1 MGDCGY
7 GVTKVATT
15 WAVAALLLAMIAPVG
30 GAAAGTKDT
39 TIFASN
45 LFNVTAYPAGS
56 KGVVAPIAVTTDMVS
71 PSGIATDAT
80 GRIYVTNGLTNTVT
94 VYAANANG
102 NVPSIAVIGGSNT
115 LLANP
120 TAIALDAGGKIYVLN
135 STEFPKGATT
145 LYSNSAEFPTGT
157 ITVYPPLATG
167 TGILNE
173 APVATIAGSKT
184 LLDDPAGVAV
194 DSDGNIYVANAQGNP
209 FAAKKNVEKGSV
221 TVYRAGSN
229 GNVAPIATIRG
240 SRTGLSYPLGIALD
254 SSGKIF
260 VTNTYTGNTGSSP
273 PNSSITVYSAG
284 SNGNTVPIAVIAGGN
299 TGLDYPQGIAL
310 DSSGNL
316 YVEGFVSGVGTSV
329 NVYPSGSNGNVS
341 PAATIVGADTELD
354 LPVGIALDSSGNIYV
369 SNGFG
374 GPTQRGSVTVYPA
387 GSSGDAVPINVI
399 TSNFTGINEASS
411 IAVDSSGNIYVANDF
426 VFGVGAID
434 IYPAGSYATGP
445 PIATIAGDSTE
456 LSDPFGVAL
465 DSSGNIYVLNRG
477 DNAITNAITV
487 YPAGSNGDVTPSA
500 TFTIDQDGKSFPTG
514 MAVGGSG
521 AVYIANQGGLICN
534 RRSCHQ
540 ASPDNVAVYRAGSDG
555 TPKPIAVISGP
566 NTRLESPS
574 AVAVDHSGNI
584 YVTNGG
590 PLKCKCARGSCDCF
604 SASPGTITVYPHGS
618 NGDVTPVAT
627 ISGTNTGIGSPHGIT
642 LDSSGNICVLN
653 DRSVVG
659 IRDKQPKRAKGVV
672 AGSIFE
678 IEYGPKVDPILI
690 FAPRSNGDIAP
701 IAALGGPFTGL
712 FDPTA
717 IAAGPAVPYVA
728 PAAQR

>member
-1 MGDCGY
+1 M
-7 GVTKVATT
+7 KVAIT
-15 WAVAALLLAMIAPVG
+15 WAVAALLLAMIGSVG
-30 GAAAGTKDT
+30 GAAAGTNGS
-39 TIFASN
+39 TIFVAN

-56 KGVVAPIAVTTDMVS
+56 NGDVAPIAVTTDMVS

-80 GRIYVTNGLTNTVT
+80 GRIYVTNGLMNTVT

-102 NVPSIAVIGGSNT
+102 NVPPIAVIGGSNT
-115 LLANP
+115 RLANP

-135 STEFPKGATT
+135 SAEFPKGATT
-145 LYSNSAEFPTGT
+145 VYSNSAQFPTGN

-173 APVATIAGSKT
+173 APVATIDGSKT
-184 LLDDPAGVAV
+184 LLDDPAGLAV
-194 DSDGNIYVANAQGNP
+194 DSDGNLYVANAQGNP

-229 GNVAPIATIRG
+229 GNVAPIATISG
-240 SRTGLSYPLGIALD
+240 GRTGLSYPLGIALD

-260 VTNTYTGNTGSSP
+260 VTNTYTGNTRGSP
-273 PNSSITVYSAG
+273 PNSSITVYPAG
-284 SNGNTVPIAVIAGGN
+284 SNGNAAPIAVIAGEN
-299 TGLDYPQGIAL
+299 TDLDYPQGIAL

-316 YVEGFVSGVGTSV
+316 YVEGVVSGVGNSV
-329 NVYPSGSNGNVS
+329 NVYPAGSNGNVS
-341 PAATIVGADTELD
+341 PAAIIVGADTELD
-354 LPVGIALDSSGNIYV
+354 LPIGIALDSGGNIYV

-374 GPTQRGSVTVYPA
+374 GPTQRGSVTVYRA

-399 TSNFTGINEASS
+399 TSNDTGIHDASS

-426 VFGVGAID
+426 AFGVGGID
-434 IYPAGSYATGP
+434 IYPAGSYAAGP
-445 PIATIAGDSTE
+445 PIATITGDNTE

-477 DNAITNAITV
+477 DNAIDNAITV

-500 TFTIDQDGKSFPTG
+500 TFTIDQSGESFPTG

-540 ASPDNVAVYRAGSDG
+540 ASPDNVAVYGAGSDG
-555 TPKPIAVISGP
+555 SAKPIAVISGRD
-566 NTRLESPS
+566 TKLASPS
-574 AVAVDHSGNI
+574 AIAVDQSGNI
-584 YVTNGG
+584 YVTNEG
-590 PLKCKCARGSCDCF
+590 PLKCKCDVGSCSCF
-604 SASPGTITVYPHGS
+604 SARRGTITVYPPAS
-618 NGDVTPVAT
+618 NGNVTPVAT
-627 ISGTNTGIGSPHGIT
+627 ISGNNTGIGSPRGIT

-659 IRDKQPKRAKGVV
+659 IRQVGVKQQPKPAKGGRLLQV
-672 AGSIFE
+672 
-678 IEYGPKVDPILI
+678 EYGPKVDPILI
-690 FAPRSNGDIAP
+690 FAPGSHGDVAP

-717 IAAGPAVPYVA
+717 IAVGPAGP
-728 PAAQR
+728 

>member
-1 MGDCGY
+1 M
-7 GVTKVATT
+7 KVAIT
-15 WAVAALLLAMIAPVG
+15 WAVAALLLAMIGPVG
-30 GAAAGTKDT
+30 AAAAGTKDS
-39 TIFASN
+39 TIFVSN

-56 KGVVAPIAVTTDMVS
+56 KGDVAPIAVTTDMVS

-102 NVPSIAVIGGSNT
+102 NVPPIAVIGGSNT
-115 LLANP
+115 RLANP

-135 STEFPKGATT
+135 SAEFPKGNTT
-145 LYSNSAEFPTGT
+145 VYSNSAQFPKGN
-157 ITVYPPLATG
+157 ITVYPPLATA

-173 APVATIAGSKT
+173 APVATIGGSKT

-194 DSDGNIYVANAQGNP
+194 DSDGNLYVANAQGNP

-229 GNVAPIATIRG
+229 GNVAPIANISG
-240 SRTGLSYPLGIALD
+240 SKTGLSYPLGIALD
-254 SSGKIF
+254 SSGNIY
-260 VTNTYTGNTGSSP
+260 VTNTYTGNTRGSP
-273 PNSSITVYSAG
+273 PNSSITVYPAG
-284 SNGNTVPIAVIAGGN
+284 SNGNAAPIAVIAGEN
-299 TGLDYPQGIAL
+299 TDLNYPQGIAL

-316 YVEGFVSGVGTSV
+316 YVEGVVSGVGSSV

-354 LPVGIALDSSGNIYV
+354 LPISIALDSGGNIYV

-374 GPTQRGSVTVYPA
+374 GPNQRGSVTVYRA
-387 GSSGDAVPINVI
+387 GSSGDAVPINVV
-399 TSNFTGINEASS
+399 TSNFTGINDASG
-411 IAVDSSGNIYVANDF
+411 IAVDSSGNIYVANRF
-426 VFGVGAID
+426 VGNAGSID

-445 PIATIAGDSTE
+445 PIATIAGDNTE
-456 LSDPFGVAL
+456 LSNPIGVAL
-465 DSSGNIYVLNRG
+465 DSNGNIYVLNG
-477 DNAITNAITV
+477 VDNAITE
-487 YPAGSNGDVTPSA
+487 YPAGSNGDVTPNA
-500 TFTIDQDGKSFPTG
+500 TLNIDQGGKSFPIG

-521 AVYIANQGGLICN
+521 AVYIANQGGLVCS

-540 ASPDNVAVYRAGSDG
+540 VSPDSVAVYRLDSFN
-555 TPKPIAVISGP
+555 TKPIAVISGRD
-566 NTRLESPS
+566 TKLASPS
-574 AVAVDHSGNI
+574 AIAVDHSGAI

-590 PLKCKCARGSCDCF
+590 PLKCKCGVGSCSCF
-604 SASPGTITVYPHGS
+604 NASPGTITVYPPAS

-627 ISGTNTGIGSPHGIT
+627 ISGTNTGIGSPLGIT

-659 IRDKQPKRAKGVV
+659 IRQVGGKQQPKPPKGFVDRTV
-672 AGSIFE
+672 RV
-678 IEYGPKVDPILI
+678 EYGPKVDPILI
-690 FAPRSNGDIAP
+690 FAPGSNGDIAP

-712 FDPTA
+712 YDPTA
-717 IAAGPAVPYVA
+717 IAVGPAGP
-728 PAAQR
+728 